1 MASIGVLILL
11 LLACLVFRAGSL
23 RLRHGRSISINRHR
37 TRLSSTSFTDDFIPT
52 EICQA
57 NELKRGVVLLAQP
70 DDHGHFVMRAAVL
83 LFDHGS
89 DRGSRGVILEKPTAF
104 TMGETTGNAGPFEAN
119 SVFLGGGDGS
129 DTAIMLHRYD
139 LEGFAKYIGSGIYVG
154 GLKQAREMVESYKAK
169 PKDFKFVFNTLEWAP
184 GHLEKEVAD
193 GRWDLV
199 HVPPHMITEQGPE
212 LGKLWSKAR
221 NSLISQG
228 LLKRDVS
235 GADSDEDDGES
246 ITSTSVEQKDVGD
259 DEEGEEEDDDD
270 DEEMKEECSCM

>member
-1 MASIGVLILL
+1 MMTSSGNLVLL
-11 LLACLVFRAGSL
+11 LLACLILSAGSL
-23 RLRHGRSISINRHR
+23 RFRHGRSVTFNRYR
-37 TRLSSTSFTDDFIPT
+37 TSLSSTSVADDFVPT
-52 EICQA
+52 DICQA

-129 DTAIMLHRYD
+129 DTAIMLHKYD

-154 GLKQAREMVESYKAK
+154 GLKQAREMVESFKAK

-184 GHLEKEVAD
+184 GQLEREVAD

-221 NSLISQG
+221 NTLISQG
-228 LLKRDVS
+228 LLKKDAS
-235 GADSDEDDGES
+235 GADADLEAEESTASAGTGDDEDD
-246 ITSTSVEQKDVGD
+246 
-259 DEEGEEEDDDD
+259 EEDDDD
-270 DEEMKEECSCM
+270 DDEEEMKEECSCM